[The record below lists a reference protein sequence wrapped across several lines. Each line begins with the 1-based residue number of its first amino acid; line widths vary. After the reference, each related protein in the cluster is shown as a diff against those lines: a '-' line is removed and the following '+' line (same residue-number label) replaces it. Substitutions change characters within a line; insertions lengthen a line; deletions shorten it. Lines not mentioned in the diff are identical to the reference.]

1 MKKKIGRTSWIPT
14 ILFLIYGLIVFILL
28 YVTIVSS
35 FKSKTEITTNMF
47 GLPQQW
53 RIENYVRVIKDE
65 HFLTYML
72 NSLILLVGSVIGLLI
87 VSSLLAY
94 GQSRYQFKG
103 KAFLETFILFGMM
116 FPIQLG
122 VLVNYQVINAMGLI
136 STLFGLMLVYIGN
149 MSLACFLFMKFFKQ
163 LPGELSESA
172 KIDGANEFQIF
183 YKIMM
188 PLCKPVIGT
197 VTLVCGLQ
205 IFNDFYMPLIFLYG
219 DSRTAPVIIQTYVQN
234 FLLFI
239 DVLFP
244 MVVINIVPILIL
256 FIIAQKQLVEGLT
269 AGAVKS

>member
-1 MKKKIGRTSWIPT
+1 
-14 ILFLIYGLIVFILL
+14 
-28 YVTIVSS
+28 
-35 FKSKTEITTNMF
+35 
-47 GLPQQW
+47 
-53 RIENYVRVIKDE
+53 
-65 HFLTYML
+65 
-72 NSLILLVGSVIGLLI
+72 
-87 VSSLLAY
+87 
-94 GQSRYQFKG
+94 
-103 KAFLETFILFGMM
+103 M

-136 STLFGLMLVYIGN
+136 STLLGLMLVYIGN

-234 FLLFI
+234 FLMFI

-244 MVVINIVPILIL
+244 MVVINIIPILIL
-256 FIIAQKQLVEGLT
+256 FILAQKQLVEGLT
-269 AGAVKS
+269 AGAIKS

>member
-1 MKKKIGRTSWIPT
+1 
-14 ILFLIYGLIVFILL
+14 
-28 YVTIVSS
+28 
-35 FKSKTEITTNMF
+35 
-47 GLPQQW
+47 
-53 RIENYVRVIKDE
+53 
-65 HFLTYML
+65 
-72 NSLILLVGSVIGLLI
+72 
-87 VSSLLAY
+87 
-94 GQSRYQFKG
+94 
-103 KAFLETFILFGMM
+103 
-116 FPIQLG
+116 
-122 VLVNYQVINAMGLI
+122 MGLI

-256 FIIAQKQLVEGLT
+256 FLVAQKQLVEGLT